1 MDYAA
6 ARQNMVESQIR
17 PNKVTDPDLIEAL
30 RRLPRELFVPKAM
43 RGIAYVD
50 EDIAVA
56 PDRYLMEPM
65 VLARL
70 LQEAAVAATD
80 MVLDVGCCT
89 GYSTAVLAR
98 LANAVVGLEGDP
110 ALAAQASDRLSELDI
125 DNAMIVEGALE
136 AGYPRQAPYD
146 LILLGGRAERIPS
159 EIIGQLAEGGRL
171 VGVIGDSG
179 MGRACVLT
187 KRGGTTTRREVFDAA
202 VRPLPGFECR
212 KGFVF

>member
-1 MDYAA
+1 MDYAT

-17 PNKVTDPDLIEAL
+17 PNKVTDAELIDAL
-30 RRLPRELFVPKAM
+30 RSLPRELFVPKAV

-50 EDIAVA
+50 DDVAVA

-98 LANAVVGLEGDP
+98 LANAVVGLEADP

-171 VGVIGDSG
+171 VGVIGDAG

-187 KRGGTTTRREVFDAA
+187 KRRGVTSRREIFDAA
-202 VRPLPGFECR
+202 VRPLLGFERR

>member
-1 MDYAA
+1 MDYAT
-6 ARQNMVESQIR
+6 ARRHMVESQIR
-17 PNKVTDPDLIEAL
+17 PNKVTDPDLIAAL
-30 RRLPRELFVPKAM
+30 LSLPRELFVPKAM

-56 PDRYLMEPM
+56 PNRYLMEPM

-70 LQEAAVAATD
+70 LQETAVRNSD

-98 LANAVVGLEGDP
+98 LANTVVGLESDHG
-110 ALAAQASDRLSELDI
+110 LAAQASDHLSALDI
-125 DNAMIVEGALE
+125 DNAVIVEGALE
-136 AGYPRQAPYD
+136 AGHPRQAPYD
-146 LILLGGRAERIPS
+146 LILLGGRAERIPP

-171 VGVIGDSG
+171 AGVIGESG

-187 KRGGTTTRREVFDAA
+187 NRDGVTARREIFDAA
-202 VRPLPGFECR
+202 VPLLPGFER
-212 KGFVF
+212 RRGFVF

>member
-1 MDYAA
+1 MDYAT

-17 PNKVTDPDLIEAL
+17 PNKVTDPELIDAL
-30 RRLPRELFVPKAM
+30 RSLPRELFVPKAM

-89 GYSTAVLAR
+89 GYSTAVL
-98 LANAVVGLEGDP
+98 
-110 ALAAQASDRLSELDI
+110 
-125 DNAMIVEGALE
+125 
-136 AGYPRQAPYD
+136 
-146 LILLGGRAERIPS
+146 
-159 EIIGQLAEGGRL
+159 
-171 VGVIGDSG
+171 
-179 MGRACVLT
+179 
-187 KRGGTTTRREVFDAA
+187 
-202 VRPLPGFECR
+202 
-212 KGFVF
+212 

>member
-17 PNKVTDPDLIEAL
+17 PNKVTDAELIDAL
-30 RRLPRELFVPKAM
+30 RSLPRELFVPKAV

-50 EDIAVA
+50 DDVAVA

-89 GYSTAVLAR
+89 GYSTAVLAH
-98 LANAVVGLEGDP
+98 LANAVVGLEADP

-171 VGVIGDSG
+171 VGVIGDAG
-179 MGRACVLT
+179 LGRACVLT
-187 KRGGTTTRREVFDAA
+187 KRGGATSRREIFDAA
-202 VRPLPGFECR
+202 VRPLPGFERR

>member
-1 MDYAA
+1 MDYAT

-17 PNKVTDPDLIEAL
+17 PNKVTDPELIDAL
-30 RRLPRELFVPKAM
+30 RSLPRELFVPKAV

-56 PDRYLMEPM
+56 PDRFLMEPM

-98 LANAVVGLEGDP
+98 LANAVVGLEADP

-125 DNAMIVEGALE
+125 DNAVIVEGALE

-159 EIIGQLAEGGRL
+159 EFIEQLAEGGRL
-171 VGVIGDSG
+171 VGVVGDAG

-187 KRGGTTTRREVFDAA
+187 KRRGATSRREIFDAA
-202 VRPLPGFECR
+202 VRPLPGFERR